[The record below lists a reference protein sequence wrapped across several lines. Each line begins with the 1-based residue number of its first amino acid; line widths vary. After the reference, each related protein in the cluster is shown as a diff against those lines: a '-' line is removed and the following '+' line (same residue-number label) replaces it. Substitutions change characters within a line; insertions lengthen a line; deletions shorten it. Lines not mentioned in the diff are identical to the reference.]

1 MANVALIFLVAAALA
16 GGLVWLG
23 RVMRN
28 VGAGWSAQLAERN
41 AVVAQN
47 QELAVATIQT
57 RDYTVDSRFTQG

>member
-1 MANVALIFLVAAALA
+1 MASSKNLQPLTEPLQANVQTPKLFVFI
-16 GGLVWLG
+16 
-23 RVMRN
+23 
-28 VGAGWSAQLAERN
+28 AERN